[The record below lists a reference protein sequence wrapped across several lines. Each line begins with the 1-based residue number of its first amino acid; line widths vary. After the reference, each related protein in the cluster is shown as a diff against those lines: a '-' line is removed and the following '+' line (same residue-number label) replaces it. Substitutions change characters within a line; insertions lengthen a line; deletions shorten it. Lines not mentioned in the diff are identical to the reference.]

1 MSQYSIV
8 SVVNKEYEKF
18 LRVFLKSALE
28 KLSLENIK
36 EICILNTGVSEEVVS
51 ELKKLNGKIKI
62 IKHDEII
69 DSSHSWDEGWQKNV
83 LLKTKFVRNYISENK
98 IPTFMI
104 DIDSMFLN
112 DTSDILNFEVDVVL
126 CDRSDIWGG
135 MPFIAS
141 FVGFLN
147 VDKSIEFLDDW
158 ILEMKNISGF
168 ETKETP
174 ALNVMARK
182 GDKYKIGSL
191 SHRTIGLYHENSLS
205 DETLIVHFKGGGES
219 QKRTKDEA
227 VMVRFSRF
235 KTLNSKIGEYLNV

>member
-1 MSQYSIV
+1 MNQYSIV
-8 SVVNKEYEKF
+8 SVVNQEYEKF
-18 LRVFLKSALE
+18 LKVFLKSALE

-36 EICILNTGVSEEVVS
+36 EICILNTGVSDEVVS
-51 ELKKLNGKIKI
+51 ELEKLNGKIKI

-83 LLKTKFVRNYISENK
+83 LLKTKFVKDYISENK

-104 DIDSMFLN
+104 DVDSMFLN
-112 DTSDILNFEVDVVL
+112 DTSDILDTGVDVVL

-147 VDKSIEFLDDW
+147 VKKSIEFLDEW
-158 ILEMKNISGF
+158 ILEMKNINGF
-168 ETKETP
+168 ETRETP

-182 GDKYKIGSL
+182 GDKYKIGAL
-191 SHRTIGLYHENSLS
+191 SHKVIGLYHENSLS
-205 DETLIVHFKGGGES
+205 EETRIVHFKGGGES

-227 VMVRFSRF
+227 IMIRFSRF
-235 KTLNSKIGEYLNV
+235 KKLNSKIEEYLNV